1 MDKDKA
7 IEIFKK
13 ITELQYTIEEKEEAI
28 KIVLK
33 DKELKE
39 KLSKVEVFNVLRWCS
54 NPTIPRWLER
64 IEGDNFRNEVR
75 NAIQ

>member
-33 DKELKE
+33 DK
-39 KLSKVEVFNVLRWCS
+39 
-54 NPTIPRWLER
+54 
-64 IEGDNFRNEVR
+64 
-75 NAIQ
+75 